1 MSLMRLLAAT
11 RSIVNV
17 KDHKSPYEMRPKNLL
32 PKFGPIDRPGGK
44 ATAVSDDAPV
54 VSEEEGEK
62 DEEEPDEPAATPE
75 ANMITEAPTSTLPAP
90 EAAAAAPANSQPAYP
105 HGRWTFWKTSKP
117 AHTPAPAEANSIQG
131 ELPLDLVRVVR
142 NDLNDSDL
150 EMAPRP
156 RRPAPPGEPAVKTP
170 VSTGLLWSR
179 ISARF
184 FGASGVVH

>member
-32 PKFGPIDRPGGK
+32 PKFGPLDRPGGK
-44 ATAVSDDAPV
+44 ATAGSDAAPV
-54 VSEEEGEK
+54 VSDDEGEK
-62 DEEEPDEPAATPE
+62 DEDEPGEPPATSE
-75 ANMITEAPTSTLPAP
+75 ANMKIEAPTLTLPAP
-90 EAAAAAPANSQPAYP
+90 EAADAAPANFQSAYP

-150 EMAPRP
+150 EMAPQR
-156 RRPAPPGEPAVKTP
+156 RRPAPPEEPAAKTP
-170 VSTGLLWSR
+170 VSTGLLWGR
-179 ISARF
+179 ISERF
-184 FGASGVVH
+184 FGASGAVR